1 MSISSNEG
9 KRVALLAVT
18 GAVGTT
24 PNPTYASGT
33 PDVIPEMSVLLQA
46 CGLTHVSVQFDGTFE
61 LQVGDAFVVS
71 IFRNG
76 TLLRSRTIALLAG
89 VSITIPIRI
98 HAFVMEETEGVIAY
112 DVRWECISGAARAY
126 GIERNLAVVEVP
138 ATVAAYRSL
147 LVIRQVV
154 VNQCGHIY
162 LLMP

>member
-1 MSISSNEG
+1 MIYSNEG

-33 PDVIPEMSVLLQA
+33 PDVIPEMSVLLTA
-46 CGLTHVSVQFDGTFE
+46 SGLTHVSVQFDGTFE
-61 LQVGDAFVVS
+61 LQINDVFVVG

-76 TLLRSRTIALLAG
+76 TLLRSRTIAQLAG
-89 VSITIPIRI
+89 VSLTLPIRI
-98 HAFVMEETEGVIAY
+98 HAFVLGETEGAHTY

-138 ATVAAYRSL
+138 ATVAA
-147 LVIRQVV
+147 
-154 VNQCGHIY
+154 
-162 LLMP
+162 